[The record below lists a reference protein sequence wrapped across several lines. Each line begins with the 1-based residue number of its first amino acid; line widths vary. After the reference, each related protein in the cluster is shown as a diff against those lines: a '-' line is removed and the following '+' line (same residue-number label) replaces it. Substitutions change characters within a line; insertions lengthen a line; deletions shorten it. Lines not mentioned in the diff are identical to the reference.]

1 MKPMK
6 LLIGYDGSPQAES
19 ALADLSRAG
28 LPPKV
33 EAHVVSVAEQWI
45 PAPASIGGVTT
56 SFPESEAATIK
67 EEHKLA
73 RSAKAVLK
81 TLFPHWQITAE
92 SALGSPANILLA
104 ESEEWKPDL
113 IIVGSQ
119 GHSALGRFFFGSVA
133 QKILHHAERSVR
145 IARATQKERDAPVQL
160 IVGVDGS
167 PDAESA
173 VREIASRHWPK
184 GSEAHVVCGMW
195 APALVAS
202 EQMAMEVESWI
213 AQETTRCK
221 EAAEMATRRLQGI
234 GLITSAVLKE
244 EDPKQL
250 LCEEAERRNADCIF
264 VGAKG
269 MGAIERIMLGSVSS
283 AVAMRAPCSVEVVR

>member
-1 MKPMK
+1 MKI
-6 LLIGYDGSPQAES
+6 LIGYDGSQRAEG
-19 ALADLSRAG
+19 ALADLGRAG

-33 EAHVVSVAEQWI
+33 EAHVLSVSEQWI

-56 SFPESEAATIK
+56 PFPESEAAAVQ
-67 EEHKLA
+67 EAQKLA

-81 TLFPHWQITAE
+81 TIFPQWQVTAE

-133 QKILHHAERSVR
+133 QKILHHADRSVR
-145 IARATQKERDAPVQL
+145 IARATKKEGNSPVRL

-167 PDAESA
+167 PDAENA

-184 GSEAHVVCGMW
+184 GSEAHVICGMW
-195 APALVAS
+195 APPLVAS
-202 EQMAMEVESWI
+202 EQMATEIESWI
-213 AQETTRCK
+213 AHEKTRCK
-221 EAAEMATRRLQGI
+221 EAVETATRRLQGI
-234 GLITSAVLKE
+234 GLITSAILKE
-244 EDPKQL
+244 ADPKHL
-250 LCEEAERRNADCIF
+250 LCEEAERRDADCIF

-269 MGAIERIMLGSVSS
+269 MGAIERVLLGSTSS
-283 AVAMRAPCSVEVVR
+283 AVAMRASCSVEVVR